1 MSSHH
6 YPYHSSEL
14 QSAEDENRLPSQND
28 GNISEKEEYERM
40 ERWLDAHPQFCHN
53 YFVRKAQRQTVDEWL
68 FQQSESSWSA
78 GQSENPT
85 GSRSN
90 SGSNTPVRKISTQEL
105 DRGSLLNP
113 MVSTVDGTPT
123 FLAPYSNTNQ
133 SVCQPQTKLR
143 RRSRSELQA
152 LDEKEL
158 MYELVKDASEELDVT
173 CLCFKILQNVCIL
186 LNADCCSLFLVQYN
200 YAGEKMLV
208 SKLFDVS
215 SSSNYEQCRNS
226 MEEIRIEWG
235 TGIIGY
241 VAKTGERLNIPDA
254 YQDPRFNYEIDQKT
268 GYKTHSILSMPIKD
282 RDGEVIGVAQTVNK
296 FSGKDEPFDVKDEKI
311 FTFYLAFCGIG
322 LKNAQQ
328 YEKSLLENRRNQVL
342 LDLARVIFEDQHTVA
357 NLIHKIMMHT
367 LALLKCEVCQVML
380 VQDCSKDG
388 KKRINGK
395 MGIFSDVFELHATD
409 VDKNNQEELSREPR
423 YPINIG
429 ITGHVATTGDI
440 LNIPNAYADCRFDP
454 SSDEDARFK
463 TRSILCMPIKNA
475 TGQII
480 GVSQLIN
487 KSDRTPFNKNDE
499 HFFEAFAIFCGMGID
514 NTQMYEKAVKA
525 IARQQVS
532 LEVLSYHATASGE
545 EAEKLKSITVPTSS
559 DFNLLD
565 YNFNDF
571 TLDDDNTLQ
580 ACVRMFLDLGFL
592 QRFQIRNDVLCR
604 WLLSV
609 KKNYRNVT
617 YHNWRHAFNVTQTMF
632 CMIKTGEMGNIL
644 TPSEQIALIVATLCH
659 DLDHRGQNNQF
670 QIKAMTPLA
679 QLYSTS
685 TLEHH
690 HFDQCIMILNTKGND
705 ILSNISQD
713 EYRNIVR
720 VLEGSILATDL
731 ALYFRNRTRFFNL
744 VNQEESCD
752 WTNEDS
758 RELLQAMM
766 MTACD
771 VSAITKP
778 WEIQQE
784 IAKLVASEFFE
795 QGDIERQQW
804 NITPI
809 SMMDRDK
816 QDELPSMQVSFID
829 AVCLPVYRA
838 ISKISPKL
846 KPLQDGCEENRRQWQ
861 RLSDERKITKDD

>member
-1 MSSHH
+1 MTSHH
-6 YPYHSSEL
+6 YLISKNQLSDTSTNE
-14 QSAEDENRLPSQND
+14 EDGKPPKDDSIYEN
-28 GNISEKEEYERM
+28 EYERI
-40 ERWLDAHPQFCHN
+40 EQWLDAHPQFCHS
-53 YFVRKAQRQTVDEWL
+53 YFVRKAPKHTVDEWL
-68 FQQSESSWSA
+68 FQHPESCWSTE
-78 GQSENPT
+78 QSENPS

-90 SGSNTPVRKISTQEL
+90 SGTNTPVRKISTQEL
-105 DRGSLLNP
+105 DRGNLLNP

-123 FLAPYSNTNQ
+123 FLAPLSKTSP
-133 SVCQPQTKLR
+133 SVSQPQTKPKLR

-158 MYELVKDASEELDVT
+158 MYELVKDTSEELDVT
-173 CLCFKILQNVCIL
+173 SLCFKILQNVCIL
-186 LNADCCSLFLVQYN
+186 LKADRCSLFLVQYN

-215 SSSNYEQCRNS
+215 SSTSYEACLKN
-226 MEEIRIEWG
+226 MEEIHIEWG

-241 VAKTGERLNIPDA
+241 VAKTGEPLNIPDA
-254 YQDPRFNYEIDQKT
+254 YKDPRFNDEIDLKT
-268 GYKTHSILSMPIKD
+268 GYKTRSILSMPIKD

-296 FSGKDEPFDVKDEKI
+296 FSGKDEPFDAKDEKI
-311 FTFYLAFCGIG
+311 FIFYLAFCGIG

-342 LDLARVIFEDQHTVA
+342 LDLARVIFEEQHTVA

-380 VQDCSKDG
+380 VKD
-388 KKRINGK
+388 KTQ
-395 MGIFSDVFELHATD
+395 GIISDVFELHTTD
-409 VDKNNQEELSREPR
+409 ADKSNQEELSREPR

-454 SSDEDARFK
+454 SSDEIADFK
-463 TRSILCMPIKNA
+463 TRSILCIPIKNA

-487 KSDRTPFNKNDE
+487 KLDHTPFNKNDE

-514 NTQMYEKAVKA
+514 NTQMYERAMKA

-532 LEVLSYHATASGE
+532 LEVLSYHATATCE
-545 EAEKLKSITVPTSS
+545 EAEKLRTVIVPSS
-559 DFNLLD
+559 VDFNLLD
-565 YNFNDF
+565 YKFNDF
-571 TLDDDNTLQ
+571 LLDDDNTLQ

-592 QRFQIRNDVLCR
+592 QRFHISKDVLCR

-632 CMIKTGEMGNIL
+632 CMIKTGNMASIL
-644 TPSEQIALIVATLCH
+644 TPCEQIALIVATLCH

-670 QIKAMTPLA
+670 QIKTMTPLA

-705 ILSNISQD
+705 IFNNISQD
-713 EYRNIVR
+713 EYRNIIR

-731 ALYFRNRTRFFNL
+731 ALYFRNRTKFFTM
-744 VNQEESCD
+744 VNDDNSCD
-752 WTNEDS
+752 WSNEDS

-778 WEIQQE
+778 WEIQRE
-784 IAKLVASEFFE
+784 IAKLVAREFFE
-795 QGDIERQQW
+795 QGDIERQEW

-829 AVCLPVYRA
+829 TVCLPVYKA
-838 ISKISPKL
+838 ISKLSPKL
-846 KPLQDGCEENRRQWQ
+846 KPLLDGCEENRRQWQ
-861 RLSDERKITKDD
+861 QLSDQRKSTSQD